1 VSRLNVAR
9 LVTRLR
15 NLFVLRGEP
24 IVAPEVED
32 VIMPVKEMER
42 ERPEDLWLGG
52 ELLQWG
58 TTVIAAV
65 AAQFGFVQLEN
76 PAGSNRLLVVEYAAA
91 DSNALIYRDGNG
103 VDSTTVQGAFS
114 RDTRAAEA
122 PEQRGCA
129 IIGTGSNA
137 APGGGGGSV
146 LVYHHS
152 GNPGPGTPHIVL
164 PPFVLSPGH
173 NLSIWSATVNTVMR
187 VSFGWRDRAMESTEF
202 RR

>member
-9 LVTRLR
+9 LVTKLR
-15 NLFVLRGEP
+15 NLFVLRGEVV
-24 IVAPEVED
+24 IAPEVED
-32 VIMPVKEMER
+32 IIMPVKEMER

-58 TTVIAAV
+58 TFLQPAV

-76 PAGSNRLLVVEYAAA
+76 PLGSGRLLALEFISV
-91 DSNALIYRDGNG
+91 DGNCLIYRDGNG
-103 VDSTTVQGAFS
+103 VDTTTVQGAFS

-129 IIGTGSNA
+129 IIGGGSNA
-137 APGGGGGSV
+137 APGAGGGSV
-146 LVYHHS
+146 LVYHHT
-152 GNPGPGTPHIVL
+152 GNVSDLIM
-164 PPFVLSPGH
+164 PPVIISPGH
-173 NLSIWSATVNTVMR
+173 NVSVWTTSVNTAMR
-187 VSFGWRDRAMESTEF
+187 VAFAWRDRAAESTEV